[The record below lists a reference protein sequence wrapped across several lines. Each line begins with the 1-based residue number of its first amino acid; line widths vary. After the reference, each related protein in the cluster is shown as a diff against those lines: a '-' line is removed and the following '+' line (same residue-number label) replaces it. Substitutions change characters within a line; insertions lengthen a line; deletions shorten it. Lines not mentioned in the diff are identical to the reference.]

1 MSCLE
6 IGHIQFGI
14 LSSDAILKMSVCEL
28 NSVKLIG
35 PNSVYDPRMGVLE
48 LNEICPTCNENSKN
62 CVGHFGHIH
71 LNESVLHPLYH
82 RLILSILKCVCWKC
96 SRLLLTEEKLVL
108 NNL

>member
-62 CVGHFGHIH
+62 CVGHFWAYSSERICFTS
-71 LNESVLHPLYH
+71 LVSSSN
-82 RLILSILKCVCWKC
+82 LKYSKM
-96 SRLLLTEEKLVL
+96 RLLEMFSFTADRRKTCFE
-108 NNL
+108 